1 MMTDDGKNYFFL
13 TGFTEYFML
22 TSAQRYIDTRMISHL
37 TVAKQSSNNIS
48 ADFFVLFKKLFVL

>member
-1 MMTDDGKNYFFL
+1 
-13 TGFTEYFML
+13 ML

-48 ADFFVLFKKLFVL
+48 ADFFVLFKKLFVLQAALITFLFNSFK